1 MEVTF
6 HSASSQKQISR
17 TGGSEMKRL
26 HNWLT
31 TVLLAGALLSAILGL
46 LMPGATQP
54 TFAAQ
59 VANPTVY
66 SDTATFTTQ
75 AYDPNISQVV
85 HIISDVTVKY
95 SETLVP
101 GWETV
106 AFDDSTW
113 LNVVA
118 PSGGLCDPSV
128 PSRIPDSEALPVWSQ
143 TPQQFQTIYAR
154 KTFIAAL
161 PTSATIQTMVD
172 DDFDLY
178 VNGVLV
184 RSDWDGVASY
194 FVDDISALVQNGVN
208 VIAIKARDSFGGCQH
223 LAFDVTVETAA
234 ANCVPPPDGLVS
246 WWPGDGNALD
256 IQSGND
262 GTLLNGAGFAPGM
275 VGEAFLLDGVDDR
288 VLIGNPANLQLQ
300 NFTLDLWVKPDILKH
315 SELLVYGFGGYG
327 TVIERGNNISLTKV
341 GVSNVQ
347 APPFPDTDWH
357 HVAVTKDGN
366 AVVIYLDG
374 IAFPKP
380 PYDPGFFFTSNLAI
394 GNRDDAPLAR
404 RALDGLI
411 DEVEIYNRAL
421 SASEIQAIFS
431 AGSAGKCK
439 VQTVMIDIKPGSDPN
454 SINCNNEN
462 GVIAVAILTTE
473 DFDATTV
480 DHTTVTLE
488 GASETHV
495 DKKSGQPR
503 RHEED
508 VDGDGDIDLVFH
520 FRLGGTDLTC
530 DSTEAALTGE
540 TFDGQAIEGTDAVR
554 MIDRGG
560 GKP

>member
-1 MEVTF
+1 
-6 HSASSQKQISR
+6 
-17 TGGSEMKRL
+17 MKRL
-26 HNWLT
+26 HNWFT
-31 TVLLAGALLSAILGL
+31 TVLLAGALLIATLGL
-46 LMPGATQP
+46 LMPGATQL

-59 VANPTVY
+59 VASSTVY
-66 SDTATFTTQ
+66 SDAATFTTQ
-75 AYDPNISQVV
+75 ANAPPNSQVV

-161 PTSATIQTMVD
+161 PTSATIQTFVD

-208 VIAIKARDSFGGCQH
+208 VIAIKASDTFGGCQN
-223 LAFDVTVETAA
+223 LAFDVTISG
-234 ANCVPPPDGLVS
+234 VP
-246 WWPGDGNALD
+246 
-256 IQSGND
+256 Q
-262 GTLLNGAGFAPGM
+262 
-275 VGEAFLLDGVDDR
+275 
-288 VLIGNPANLQLQ
+288 
-300 NFTLDLWVKPDILKH
+300 
-315 SELLVYGFGGYG
+315 
-327 TVIERGNNISLTKV
+327 
-341 GVSNVQ
+341 
-347 APPFPDTDWH
+347 
-357 HVAVTKDGN
+357 
-366 AVVIYLDG
+366 AVVV
-374 IAFPKP
+374 P
-380 PYDPGFFFTSNLAI
+380 
-394 GNRDDAPLAR
+394 
-404 RALDGLI
+404 
-411 DEVEIYNRAL
+411 
-421 SASEIQAIFS
+421 
-431 AGSAGKCK
+431 
-439 VQTVMIDIKPGSDPN
+439 IDIKPGSDPN

-480 DHTTVTLE
+480 DHTTVTFE

-495 DKKSGQPR
+495 DKKSGEPR

-508 VDGDGDIDLVFH
+508 VDCDGDTDLVFH
-520 FRLGGTDLTC
+520 FRLGDTDLTC
-530 DSTEAALTGE
+530 DSTEAILTGE